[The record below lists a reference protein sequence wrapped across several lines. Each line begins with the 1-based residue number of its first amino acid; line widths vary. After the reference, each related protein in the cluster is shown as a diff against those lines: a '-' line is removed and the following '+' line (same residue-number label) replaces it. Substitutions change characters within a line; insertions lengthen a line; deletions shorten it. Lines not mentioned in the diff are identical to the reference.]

1 MQLENLI
8 ELLFFLICIRSLKA
22 KTSNIKQGQKLSLRT
37 QVKIIIRSDNFTLKK
52 TQFFF
57 TKFKKVYFGYPTM
70 TFEIKLNI
78 MNKMSL
84 YYVRTHTNIM

>member
-52 TQFFF
+52 SNFFLQNL
-57 TKFKKVYFGYPTM
+57 KKVYLCCPSM
-70 TFEIKLNI
+70 TFEIKLNK

-84 YYVRTHTNIM
+84 FCVRIHTNIM